1 MCIWASSAIASQAT
15 KSVNGWSRWALAVRD
30 RESGQQGSVIGLEGP
45 VMKVLESGSKEAQ
58 LRF

>member
-1 MCIWASSAIASQAT
+1 MGISSE
-15 KSVNGWSRWALAVRD
+15 